1 MRRWI
6 SFQIDELVIQ
16 QFDRLCS
23 QRRISRSE
31 YLRIL
36 VEHELI
42 RTARQR
48 LQSPPAGQGRMEA
61 E

>member
-6 SFQIDELVIQ
+6 SFQLDEFVIQ

-42 RTARQR
+42 KTARQR
-48 LQSPPAGQGRMEA
+48 LQASPADHGRIEA